1 MARPISHGPPACAT
15 APSTTSTIT
24 HANVHL
30 YGESSETRRLAVVAR
45 SAALSCGAPAM
56 DWMPLISGLPGR
68 LHLVQGPVLA
78 GADDGVPAVEAPAAQ
93 AHDHHLLPNSS
104 AS

>member
-45 SAALSCGAPAM
+45 SAAFSCGAPAM
-56 DWMPLISGLPGR
+56 DCMPLISGLLAVLLDDEPWHSSRRFRRRLPVRRPGGSR
-68 LHLVQGPVLA
+68 GPGLS
-78 GADDGVPAVEAPAAQ
+78 AP
-93 AHDHHLLPNSS
+93 
-104 AS
+104 